1 MASPR
6 ATVAFVP
13 REVFCTTRRSLET
26 LYERTR
32 EPFDLVCI
40 DGGSPPRRAA
50 VPRTSRP
57 AARQF
62 TLVRTDGYVT
72 PNQARNLAVRH
83 VRTPYVVFVDNDVL
97 VTEGWLDAAGAT
109 APTRPAPGSSARC
122 TTSSC
127 LKAAACTWSAASAAS
142 SSTTAASAC
151 TTNATTT
158 PTSCAPTSPSRSPA
172 CETELIEFHTVLV
185 SMQAFREL
193 GPLDE
198 GLLCNA
204 EHGDLCLTVRN
215 AGHSVYL
222 EPAAQITYAPPKR
235 LEPDDEAFF
244 LLRWSEAWAAATH
257 RRIDEKWNLTRGN
270 RETKRAR
277 RWVADHRRY
286 RLLWLNKLR
295 KWIGPKW
302 AKTFEKRLVAPFE
315 SAQNRRRFPF
325 AKFGAAPQ
333 VTSRVVY
340 QPPQVSR
347 QAA

>member
-26 LYERTR
+26 LYDRTR
-32 EPFDLVCI
+32 GPFDLVCI
-40 DGGSPPRRAA
+40 DGNSPPDVRQYLEHEAR
-50 VPRTSRP
+50 
-57 AARQF
+57 ARQF

-97 VTEGWLDAAGAT
+97 VTEGWLDALCDCADQTGAWVVGPLYYEFLPEGRRLHMVGGECRIVVNDRGHRMYYERHHH
-109 APTRPAPGSSARC
+109 AHELRDDVAEPIAR
-122 TTSSC
+122 T
-127 LKAAACTWSAASAAS
+127 
-142 SSTTAASAC
+142 
-151 TTNATTT
+151 
-158 PTSCAPTSPSRSPA
+158 
-172 CETELIEFHTVLV
+172 ETELIEFHTVLV

-222 EPAAQITYAPPKR
+222 EPGAQITYAPPKR
-235 LEPDDEAFF
+235 LEPADEAFF

-270 RETKRAR
+270 RETKRAF

-302 AKTFEKRLVAPFE
+302 AKTLEKRFVAPIE
-315 SAQNRRRFPF
+315 SAQNRRRYPV
-325 AKFGAAPQ
+325 AKHSAAPQ
-333 VTSRVVY
+333 VTARLIY
-340 QPPQVSR
+340 QPSHLAKKS
-347 QAA
+347 AA